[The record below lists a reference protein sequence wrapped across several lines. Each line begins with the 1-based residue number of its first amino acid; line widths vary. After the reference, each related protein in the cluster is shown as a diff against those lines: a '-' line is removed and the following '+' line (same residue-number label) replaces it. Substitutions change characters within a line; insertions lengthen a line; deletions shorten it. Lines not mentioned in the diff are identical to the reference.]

1 MFKGTEDTE
10 EDKEE
15 LTMDEK
21 SPSVT
26 SLNERTL
33 FRQKSKSGSEKDQE
47 NEEKQIEDVRNWG
60 YNCLDLSLLIALF
73 LYHQFKSN
81 HNLSAW

>member
-47 NEEKQIEDVRNWG
+47 NEEKQIEDVRN
-60 YNCLDLSLLIALF
+60 
-73 LYHQFKSN
+73 
-81 HNLSAW
+81 

>member
-1 MFKGTEDTE
+1 MRTQGKCAQNVNGVQFEFLFFTSQMFKGTEDTE

-47 NEEKQIEDVRNWG
+47 NEEKQIEDVRN
-60 YNCLDLSLLIALF
+60 
-73 LYHQFKSN
+73 
-81 HNLSAW
+81 

>member
-1 MFKGTEDTE
+1 MFKSSEDTE

-15 LTMDEK
+15 MIMDEK

-26 SLNERTL
+26 SLNDRTL

-47 NEEKQIEDVRNWG
+47 DEEKQIEEVRNWG
-60 YNCLDLSLLIALF
+60 YIIIAYINQLI
-73 LYHQFKSN
+73 HQFNSF
-81 HNLSAW
+81 